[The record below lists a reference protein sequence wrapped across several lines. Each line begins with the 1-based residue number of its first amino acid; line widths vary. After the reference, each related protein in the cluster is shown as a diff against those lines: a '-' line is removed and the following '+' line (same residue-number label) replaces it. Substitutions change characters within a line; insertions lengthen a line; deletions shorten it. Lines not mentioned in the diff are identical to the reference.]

1 MLHHT
6 AHSALYEYRDDRNRL
21 GDALAAIQDALPGQD
36 TTYLQ
41 QEAAEILSHM
51 DFTYALADHATLQA
65 QFEMEELL
73 QQALLHP
80 TPQGRLA
87 RVIIAHR
94 GA

>member
-1 MLHHT
+1 M
-6 AHSALYEYRDDRNRL
+6 ADIR
-21 GDALAAIQDALPGQD
+21 DALPGQD

-51 DFTYALADHATLQA
+51 DFTHALADHATLQA

-73 QQALLHP
+73 QQAQFHP

-94 GA
+94 GH